1 MVFTNDPNS
10 SLYKPTCTQVKLK
23 KKKKKLRNA
32 GLSQDARHIS
42 FFFYYFIHALVLIIF
57 KLCIYAKSISLRHKN
72 YNFSI
77 VIGLKSLHFSINL
90 FPKLLSDSL
99 SWNSSINQSH
109 PKLQFKSTDY
119 NLGFNHHRNTN
130 FFCQSFKADF
140 LFLL

>member
-1 MVFTNDPNS
+1 M
-10 SLYKPTCTQVKLK
+10 
-23 KKKKKLRNA
+23 
-32 GLSQDARHIS
+32 QDFHRMQGIFLFFF

-109 PKLQFKSTDY
+109 PKL
-119 NLGFNHHRNTN
+119 
-130 FFCQSFKADF
+130 
-140 LFLL
+140 

>member
-1 MVFTNDPNS
+1 M
-10 SLYKPTCTQVKLK
+10 
-23 KKKKKLRNA
+23 
-32 GLSQDARHIS
+32 QDFHRMQGIFL
-42 FFFYYFIHALVLIIF
+42 FFYYYFIHALVLIIF

-109 PKLQFKSTDY
+109 PKL
-119 NLGFNHHRNTN
+119 
-130 FFCQSFKADF
+130 
-140 LFLL
+140 